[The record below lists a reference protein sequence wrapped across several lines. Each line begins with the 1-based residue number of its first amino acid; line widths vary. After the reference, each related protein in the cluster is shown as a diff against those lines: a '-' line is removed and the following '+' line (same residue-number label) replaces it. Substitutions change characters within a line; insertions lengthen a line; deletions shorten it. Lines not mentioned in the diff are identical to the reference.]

1 MRGETLVS
9 IPSPFRPKLAV
20 SRATALPALLAA
32 CLLLAAGTAAATT
45 YKWTDANGRVV
56 YSDQPPPTSI
66 KSETVLAPPPPP
78 SNPAAVKDLTKQ
90 EGEFKKRQMEAVDNA
105 KKAETLRADNVKRN
119 EMCTRAQAQIRTL
132 SAEQV
137 QLVRQNAKGE
147 DVYVDNTTRRKER
160 SELEVWIKANC
171 LAS

>member
-1 MRGETLVS
+1 LASIRSSSTLKQPTS
-9 IPSPFRPKLAV
+9 GAR
-20 SRATALPALLAA
+20 ALPALLAA
-32 CLLLAAGTAAATT
+32 CLLVAAGAAAATT

-56 YSDQPPPTSI
+56 YSDQPPPTNV
-66 KSETVLAPPPPP
+66 KSETVQAPPPRA
-78 SNPAAVKDLTKQ
+78 NPAAAKDLTKQ
-90 EGEFKKRQMEAVDNA
+90 EGEFKKRQMDAAENA
-105 KKAETLRADNVKRN
+105 KKSETLRAENVKRN
-119 EMCTRAQAQIRTL
+119 EMCTRAQGQIRTL

-160 SELEVWIKANC
+160 GELEVWVKANC